1 MQSIDLKDSET
12 FNFYDSGMTDGSRPH
27 RVGLLL
33 DPIAASSPISGQP
46 VSARISDLGLEGQI
60 SNVTL
65 LSAYAPIRDSPDD
78 SKDAF
83 YFELQRILD
92 FVPGHNILFV
102 AGGFKSRV
110 LALKN
115 PNNAHKMVKQS
126 ARSDRKK
133 YWSQVASDMLQAAK
147 LDSLR
152 KTLKQLREAT
162 GKSPISTDSL
172 KDIMD
177 KFIQT
182 EKDRL

>member
-1 MQSIDLKDSET
+1 MMQSIDLKDSET

-110 LALKN
+110 CKSDTNTKGVISRHTIRHRCLNGESLLQLAKYNKRCLVNIQFEHRKL
-115 PNNAHKMVKQS
+115 HLVTW
-126 ARSDRKK
+126 RSNDGDTK
-133 YWSQVASDMLQAAK
+133 A
-147 LDSLR
+147 
-152 KTLKQLREAT
+152 
-162 GKSPISTDSL
+162 
-172 KDIMD
+172 
-177 KFIQT
+177 
-182 EKDRL
+182 